1 MTSNLNRLEQF
12 FSARGYTTPDIALLQ
27 PAEPFLDTAGE
38 DMRARIFMTTD
49 RVGRSLCLRPEF
61 TIPVCLTH
69 FKSGEAEGRYAYG
82 GKVFRQGRDGVE
94 EFSQAGVETI
104 GGTQNIENDVECI
117 TTAIDALSHCGVNAM
132 SVVIGDQEIFEALL
146 DALDLPTPWRARLAR
161 AFGDGDKLESDLQLI
176 TDGSSELENIEPEL
190 RALLDKSDAQGV
202 EAWINGKMNAA
213 NLPAKAGRTAHD
225 IAARMMAKAEL
236 AATQL
241 SQTQCEILR
250 DFLNIEVN
258 MKDAPSKLTGF
269 AKAANLNLDEA
280 ISKFDE
286 RAQKLIAAGGDSV
299 EINWRAGFGR
309 RLDYY
314 TGIVFEISE
323 KGANKP
329 LCGGGRYDRL
339 MNMLGALKPTPAIGF
354 SIWLDR
360 LGGDKQ

>member
-12 FSARGYTTPDIALLQ
+12 FSARGYSTPDIALLQ
-27 PAEPFLDTAGE
+27 PADPFLDTAGE

-49 RVGRSLCLRPEF
+49 RAGRSLCLRPEF
-61 TIPVCLTH
+61 TIPVCLAH
-69 FKSGEAEGRYAYG
+69 FKSGEGEGRYAYG
-82 GKVFRQGRDGVE
+82 GKVFRQGKEGVK

-104 GGTQNIENDVECI
+104 GGSQNIESDVECI
-117 TTAIDALSHCGVNAM
+117 TTAIDALSHCGVNTM
-132 SVVIGDQEIFEALL
+132 NVVIGDQEIFEALL
-146 DALDLPTPWRARLAR
+146 DALKLPTPWRARLAR
-161 AFGDGDKLESDLQLI
+161 AFGDGYKLESDLQLI
-176 TDGSSELENIEPEL
+176 TDGETGLENIDPEL
-190 RALLDKSDAQGV
+190 RALLDRSDAQDV
-202 EAWINGKMNAA
+202 KEWINGKMNAA

-241 SQTQCEILR
+241 SQSQREILR
-250 DFLNIEVN
+250 DFLSIEVSIE
-258 MKDAPSKLTGF
+258 DASSKLTNF
-269 AKAANLNLDEA
+269 ATAANLNLDEA
-280 ISKFDE
+280 ISKFDK
-286 RAQKLIAAGGDSV
+286 RAQMLIAASGDSV
-299 EINWRAGFGR
+299 EIKWRAGFGR

-323 KGANKP
+323 KGGKKP

-360 LGGDKQ
+360 LTGDAQ